1 MLMMIRV
8 ASRRASSLLLGSLC
22 RCRSTL
28 PLGRQQAPNPA
39 ALSLSLLAVEDDDEL
54 VHVLVAQRAVHQAH
68 YPPFEA
74 LLP

>member
-1 MLMMIRV
+1 MMIRV
-8 ASRRASSLLLGSLC
+8 ASRRASSLLLGSIYAVVEVLF
-22 RCRSTL
+22 

-54 VHVLVAQRAVHQAH
+54 VHVLVAQCAGHQAH